1 MLKMLITGSNGFIGK
16 HLIEFYSKTYEIIE
30 QNRSIHINEALNSK
44 PDLIINCAA
53 SIYEEDSMFD
63 SNVILVYT
71 LLNYIIKN
79 KSTKMIH
86 IGSSSE
92 YGKKTYQTTETDFLD
107 PRTTYEATKSAATML
122 CVGYA
127 RAYNLSIA
135 VARPYSVY
143 GKYEKSYRL
152 FPRLYNAFIK
162 DEHMKLYNGFHDFIY
177 IKDLIKGIDSLLV
190 ADHDKMKGDIVNFG
204 SGKQYSNFEIL
215 DLFKTILKKDPK
227 ITICNY
233 LDKNFESEV
242 WVCDKAYAL
251 QKYNF
256 KCEYSIQEGI
266 IDLIKEKTRKN

>member
-16 HLIEFYSKTYEIIE
+16 HLIEFYYKTYEIIE
-30 QNRSIHINEALNSK
+30 QNRSININEALKSK

-79 KSTKMIH
+79 NSTKMIH

-233 LDKNFESEV
+233 MDKNFESEV
-242 WVCDKAYAL
+242 WVCDKTYAL

-256 KCEYSIQEGI
+256 KCEYSIQDGI

>member
-16 HLIEFYSKTYEIIE
+16 HLIDFYSKTYEIIE
-30 QNRSIHINEALNSK
+30 QNRSININDALNNK

-53 SIYEEDSMFD
+53 IIYEQDGMFD
-63 SNVILVYT
+63 SNVILVHT
-71 LLNYIIKN
+71 LLNYMIKN

-86 IGSSSE
+86 LGSSSE
-92 YGKKTYQTTETDFLD
+92 YGKKPYETTETDFPD

-127 RAYNLSIA
+127 RAYDLSLA
-135 VARPYSVY
+135 VARLYSVY

-162 DEHMKLYNGFHDFIY
+162 DEHMNLYNGFHDFIY
-177 IKDLIKGIDSLLV
+177 IKDLIKGIDSLLL

-215 DLFKTILKKDPK
+215 DMFKKILKRDPK
-227 ITICNY
+227 ITIYNY
-233 LDKNFESEV
+233 MNKNFESEV
-242 WVCDKAYAL
+242 WVCDKTYAL

-256 KCEYSIQEGI
+256 KCEFTIEDGLK
-266 IDLIKEKTRKN
+266 DLFKEKERL